1 MLIRRA
7 QREDLEAICAV
18 DARAFG
24 TGPYAAA
31 RDRAGDAGWR
41 DQRRAEIASWYRDHY
56 RETFVAIVDRRVV
69 GLAGYRPVAG
79 STGVIHNNAVDPD
92 YQGRGISTRLVRRV
106 IEELKALGVARIEVV
121 TAHVPAALHLY
132 RKVGFTIRDRRGA
145 HHTLDQ
151 EA

>member
-7 QREDLEAICAV
+7 QHDDIEAICAV

-41 DQRRAEIASWYRDHY
+41 DQRRTEIASWYRDHY
-56 RETFVAIVDRRVV
+56 RETFVATVDCRVV
-69 GLAGYRPVAG
+69 GLAGHRPVAG

-106 IEELKALGVARIEVV
+106 IEELKTLEVARVEVT

-132 RKVGFTIRDRRGA
+132 RKVGFVVRDRRGA
-145 HHTLDQ
+145 HYLLDQ
-151 EA
+151 EV